1 MEPHARQLEISSVDG
16 KFHFTVIVTEKPAAV
31 PSGDRAAS
39 PKKPTPKEDKNH
51 AKNQN
56 GEVPMTE
63 AQKRYLFRILAD
75 QGFEGEKAFDR
86 LTGLFRVTSLKDVTK
101 AEASRMIERLLEE
114 TKGAGNA

>member
-1 MEPHARQLEISSVDG
+1 MESNTRQFEIRTADG
-16 KFHFTVIVTEKPAAV
+16 TPLFTVIVTEKPTAAPTGN
-31 PSGDRAAS
+31 PSTT
-39 PKKPTPKEDKNH
+39 PKKPAPKEDKTPP
-51 AKNQN
+51 KSQN
-56 GEVPMTE
+56 GETPMTE

-75 QGFEGEKAFDR
+75 QGIEGEKAFDR